1 MENPVRGLVVLPNMM
16 QMPHATVP
24 TRGLP
29 SARMTS
35 PTPLHAVATRSPFVL
50 IVDDDEYVHGALEAA
65 LRGLRVRLLTAHT
78 AAEGEALALQY
89 RPVLAIVDVGLPDR
103 DGYRLTADMRRASSL
118 ARMRILILTGQS
130 PDEIAARDAGANGL
144 VQKPF
149 RLHHFLDLVR
159 EQLGNRDHE
168 EARLPAVLARGA

>member
-1 MENPVRGLVVLPNMM
+1 M
-16 QMPHATVP
+16 
-24 TRGLP
+24 
-29 SARMTS
+29 
-35 PTPLHAVATRSPFVL
+35 L

-65 LRGLRVRLLTAHT
+65 LRGLRVHLLTAHT

-159 EQLGNRDHE
+159 EQLGKRDHE

>member
-1 MENPVRGLVVLPNMM
+1 VEKVVRGLLVLPNMM
-16 QMPHATVP
+16 QTPHAAVP

-65 LRGLRVRLLTAHT
+65 LRGLRVHLLTAHT

>member
-1 MENPVRGLVVLPNMM
+1 
-16 QMPHATVP
+16 
-24 TRGLP
+24 
-29 SARMTS
+29 MTS

-89 RPVLAIVDVGLPDR
+89 RPVLAIVDVGLPD
-103 DGYRLTADMRRASSL
+103 LTADMREASSL
-118 ARMRILILTGQS
+118 DRMRILILTGQS
-130 PDEIAARDAGANGL
+130 PDEVAASEAGANGL
-144 VQKPF
+144 IQKPF

-168 EARLPAVLARGA
+168 EPRLPAVLARGA